1 MLVAVRLV
9 TVTTGPGGGMA
20 GEGFGFFEKIKQR
33 ECVRY
38 RSQKK
43 RPQRGNDWGR
53 PWVWRAVGETARMDN
68 LPQRL
73 SFHVVHLDAATRCRI
88 AQPAQLYRPYLDGLE
103 DCNFQF
109 ECQRHQASFQ
119 AWWRCVFQ

>member
-1 MLVAVRLV
+1 
-9 TVTTGPGGGMA
+9 
-20 GEGFGFFEKIKQR
+20 
-33 ECVRY
+33 
-38 RSQKK
+38 
-43 RPQRGNDWGR
+43 
-53 PWVWRAVGETARMDN
+53 MDN

-109 ECQRHQASFQ
+109 DDNAAGHHFSPAALLGCRHDIPVLRSAGH
-119 AWWRCVFQ
+119 AARIAA